1 MDGLFHR
8 TWAWQLILE
17 DYSCIKY
24 IIVFTATK
32 KNWYE
37 YLFSFPKSVYLTS
50 TALLDVSQMDL
61 KKFKLE
67 ATPLLL
73 SLLKNETLFTD
84 NIRLNLLYMAENI
97 GDSLDDTLENMKFLK
112 QNLLD
117 IKKMVQVIIR
127 NAVSSSEYEYITL
140 IERAIKSIKNKSSKN
155 KFLGIFTSCSDQ
167 KI

>member
-1 MDGLFHR
+1 
-8 TWAWQLILE
+8 
-17 DYSCIKY
+17 
-24 IIVFTATK
+24 
-32 KNWYE
+32 
-37 YLFSFPKSVYLTS
+37 
-50 TALLDVSQMDL
+50 
-61 KKFKLE
+61 
-67 ATPLLL
+67 
-73 SLLKNETLFTD
+73 
-84 NIRLNLLYMAENI
+84 MAENI
-97 GDSLDDTLENMKFLK
+97 GDSLDDTLENMKYLK